1 LTTVDA
7 VGLTSADLEGLA
19 DALTASGGLLLE
31 HADQLSAEVTRE
43 LVARLSVHEC
53 GWVATTLDPSRPTAA
68 LRGLLTLFPR
78 TVTVPPLRHHLDDL
92 EPLVAHLLGRLV
104 GGARLTMS
112 AAALNQ
118 LRRLPWPGNVD
129 QLRQVLV
136 GATRHRR
143 SGEIGI
149 EDLPAQ
155 TRSASRYQLTP
166 LESLERDAI
175 VEALDAAAG
184 SKVRAAAALGLS
196 RATIYRKIKAYGILL
211 DCPS

>member
-1 LTTVDA
+1 
-7 VGLTSADLEGLA
+7 
-19 DALTASGGLLLE
+19 
-31 HADQLSAEVTRE
+31 
-43 LVARLSVHEC
+43 
-53 GWVATTLDPSRPTAA
+53 
-68 LRGLLTLFPR
+68 
-78 TVTVPPLRHHLDDL
+78 
-92 EPLVAHLLGRLV
+92 
-104 GGARLTMS
+104 MS

-136 GATRHRR
+136 VATRHRR